1 MNFHN
6 DIWILHLKL
15 IIYGSFQ
22 SFLSIISLEIDLYI
36 KKGKSDLVNDS
47 LNLLLY
53 VREVKWDPKVIAI
66 VRECEAKVE
75 MSKKNWEVAFEEL
88 KKSYNDLV
96 SIADNRAE
104 MILIYILLTDL
115 LGRIDS
121 NVLD

>member
-1 MNFHN
+1 MLEV
-6 DIWILHLKL
+6 DS
-15 IIYGSFQ
+15 YDMDRAE
-22 SFLSIISLEIDLYI
+22 FLVSIISLEIDLYI

-121 NVLD
+121 NILD